1 MRVRDIMHT
10 NVERVTPRESAAAAF
25 ERMRRAKIRHLVVQ
39 DGKRIVGVLSD
50 RDVEGMGSLRQVET
64 VEEVMASPAI
74 TCSPDLTV
82 RQAANLLRGR
92 TMGCL
97 PVLEDG
103 RIVGIVT
110 TTDLLELIGSGS
122 ERPVPKTRRWILK
135 DRGPRRRP
143 FVGRGRMI
151 RPSAAPR
158 S

>member
-10 NVERVTPRESAAAAF
+10 RVERATPRESAAVAL

-39 DGKRIVGVLSD
+39 DGSRIVGVLSD

-103 RIVGIVT
+103 KLAGIVT
-110 TTDLLELIGSGS
+110 TTDLLEMIGSGT
-122 ERPVPKTRRWILK
+122 ERPAPRTRRWILK

-143 FVGRGRMI
+143 FVGKGRTT
-151 RPSAAPR
+151 RTSTAPR
-158 S
+158 

>member
-1 MRVRDIMHT
+1 MHT
-10 NVERVTPRESAAAAF
+10 RVERVTPRESVAIAF

-50 RDVEGMGSLRQVET
+50 RDVEGMGSLRRVET

-82 RQAANLLRGR
+82 RRAANLLRGR

-103 RIVGIVT
+103 KIVGIVT

-143 FVGRGRMI
+143 FVGRGRTT
-151 RPSAAPR
+151 RASSRPR